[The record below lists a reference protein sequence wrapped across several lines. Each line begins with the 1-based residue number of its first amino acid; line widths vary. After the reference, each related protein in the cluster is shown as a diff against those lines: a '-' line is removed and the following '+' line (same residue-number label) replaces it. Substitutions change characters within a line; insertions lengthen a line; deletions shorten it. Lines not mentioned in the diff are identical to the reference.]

1 MEIRLK
7 TREAIRFEGSDTLV
21 PCGVAQWC
29 EQRVPVSTHT
39 FPSTVTLPLAELV
52 IHGYSTW
59 EIRAFVQ

>member
-29 EQRVPVSTHT
+29 EQHVPVSTHT
-39 FPSTVTLPLAELV
+39 FPSTVTISGL
-52 IHGYSTW
+52 SM
-59 EIRAFVQ
+59 